1 MSSIKAYRFQL
12 RVKPA
17 QQRQLQRWA
26 GGLRWV
32 WNQALA
38 EQRAR
43 HARGERYASYVD
55 MAKWLTAWRNAPDT
69 AWLATGPVHTQQQV
83 LKRLD
88 EAYQRFFAAAKAG
101 QAGGRGRT
109 GPPEFKRRGAEPG
122 IRFPDAKQ
130 FSLDAAN
137 GRLKLPKL
145 GWVRLRMSQEVTGVL
160 RNVSLTREG
169 ASWFASVQVQ
179 IAETL
184 PAGLAPSLGIDLGL
198 AAFAA
203 TSQGEIV
210 APLKAL
216 AQQQC
221 RLRRYQRSV
230 SRKQKGSANRRK
242 AVARLGRLHRKIAR
256 QRSDWLHKLSTGL
269 ADRYPV
275 IALEDLKVQNMSSS
289 AKGTAAAPGK
299 RVRPAPLRVACTGKA
314 GLNRGIL
321 DAAWGEFTRQLGYKT
336 QWRGGQVILVNPAY
350 TSQRCAACGHT
361 DSGNRK
367 TQSSFV
373 CLACGHAD
381 NADVNAAKN
390 ILAAG
395 HAAWLTEQA
404 QRADACGGEVRRAA
418 PARARRAAP
427 TKQEPSEETCG
438 A

>member
-1 MSSIKAYRFQL
+1 MSSIKAFRFQL
-12 RVKPA
+12 RLAPA

-32 WNQALA
+32 WNHALA

-69 AWLATGPVHTQQQV
+69 QWLATGPVHTQQQA
-83 LKRLD
+83 LRRLD
-88 EAYQRFFAAAKAG
+88 EAYQRFFAKAG
-101 QAGGRGRT
+101 GFPAFKKRGS
-109 GPPEFKRRGAEPG
+109 EPG

-145 GWVRLRMSQEVTGVL
+145 GWLRLRMSQTVTGVL

-169 ASWFASVQVQ
+169 DRWFASIQVQ
-179 IAETL
+179 IAETA
-184 PAGLAPSLGIDLGL
+184 PALGVPPALGIDLGL

-230 SRKQKGSANRRK
+230 SRKKKGSANRRK

-256 QRSDWLHKLSTGL
+256 QRSDWLHKLSTRL
-269 ADRYPV
+269 TDRCPV
-275 IALEDLKVQNMSSS
+275 IALEDLKVANMSSS
-289 AKGTAAAPGK
+289 AKATAAAPGQ
-299 RVRPAPLRVACTGKA
+299 RVRQKA

-336 QWRGGQVILVNPAY
+336 QWRGGQTILVNPAY

-367 TQSSFV
+367 TQSSFI
-373 CLACGHAD
+373 CLACGHAEH
-381 NADVNAAKN
+381 ADVNAAKN